1 MEFIDFQSLVQQT
14 TKNKKYFVT
23 AEARDLGNK
32 LIFEYGITAD
42 HDLASILKVSTR
54 LNGQRAVR
62 VWAQKQLPLI
72 DEDET
77 DDERYRQL
85 RHLFQK
91 AIPNFM

>member
-1 MEFIDFQSLVQQT
+1 M
-14 TKNKKYFVT
+14 
-23 AEARDLGNK
+23 
-32 LIFEYGITAD
+32 
-42 HDLASILKVSTR
+42 STR